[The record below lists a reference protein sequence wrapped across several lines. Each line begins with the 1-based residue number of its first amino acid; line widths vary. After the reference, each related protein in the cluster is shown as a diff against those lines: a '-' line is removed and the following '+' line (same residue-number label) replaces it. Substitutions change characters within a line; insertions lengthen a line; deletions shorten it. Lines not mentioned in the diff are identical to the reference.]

1 MKIAISA
8 DGNHLE
14 STIHERFGRCPY
26 FLIIETED
34 LTVEVIENT
43 NSQLSGGAGIQAAS
57 MVAAKG
63 VAAVITGNCGPKAMQ
78 VFNEAGVQL
87 ILNQHGVI
95 REVVDKFKDGLPAS
109 SSRTDVSGMSD
120 SAPPSSPTAMGR
132 GRGRGLGGGGGLGG
146 GRGMGRRYSGMGGS
160 GGARPGRSSGTFTR
174 QGELAQL
181 QQQADECRQQ
191 LMDIEARIKALS

>member
-14 STIHERFGRCPY
+14 SPIHERFGRCPY

-34 LTVEVIENT
+34 MTAEVIENT

-78 VFNEAGVQL
+78 VFSEAGVQL
-87 ILNQHGVI
+87 ILNQHGMI
-95 REVVDKFKDGLPAS
+95 REVVEKFKDGLPATT
-109 SSRTDVSGMSD
+109 SRTDVSGGSN
-120 SAPPSSPTAMGR
+120 SAPAPSPTAMGR
-132 GRGRGLGGGGGLGG
+132 GQGRGLGGCGLGG
-146 GRGMGRRYSGMGGS
+146 GRGMGRRYSGAGGR
-160 GGARPGRSSGTFTR
+160 GMARYGQSSGTLTR

-181 QQQADECRQQ
+181 QQQADRCKQQ
-191 LMDIEARIKALS
+191 LVDIEARIKALS